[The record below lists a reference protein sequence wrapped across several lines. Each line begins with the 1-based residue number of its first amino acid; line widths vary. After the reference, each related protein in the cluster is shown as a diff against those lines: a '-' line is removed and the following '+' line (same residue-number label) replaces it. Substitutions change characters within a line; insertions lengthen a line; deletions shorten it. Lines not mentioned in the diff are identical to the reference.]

1 MMRLGCD
8 DCNFAAMGK
17 TVRKRLD
24 RVDRRVAKFLS
35 EDGRDRGNTLADR
48 LKLSPPT
55 VRARIRAMIERN
67 VLRIVGV
74 LDVAKRPELI
84 AAIVGIH
91 ANGRGKL
98 NAIAKKM
105 SELPF
110 VTSVSIVTGRYD
122 IIAEVLF
129 EGDMEMLY
137 QVTSELLPGLAEPGV
152 ISGSETFVVMQ
163 SHNKW
168 MSLPNGCWEEDVGSE
183 EKTACVGRN

>member
-1 MMRLGCD
+1 M
-8 DCNFAAMGK
+8 
-17 TVRKRLD
+17 RKRLD
-24 RVDRRVAKFLS
+24 RVDRRIAKLLS
-35 EDGRDRGNTLADR
+35 EDGSDRANALADR
-48 LKLSPPT
+48 LNLSPPT
-55 VRARIRAMIERN
+55 VRARIRSMIERN
-67 VLRIVGV
+67 VLKIVGV
-74 LDVAKRPELI
+74 LNVAERPELI

-98 NAIAKKM
+98 NSIARRM

-137 QVTSELLPGLAEPGV
+137 NVTSELLPGLAEPGV

-168 MSLPNGCWEEDVGSE
+168 MSLPNGCWEEDVGSDE
-183 EKTACVGRN
+183 EVADMDRS